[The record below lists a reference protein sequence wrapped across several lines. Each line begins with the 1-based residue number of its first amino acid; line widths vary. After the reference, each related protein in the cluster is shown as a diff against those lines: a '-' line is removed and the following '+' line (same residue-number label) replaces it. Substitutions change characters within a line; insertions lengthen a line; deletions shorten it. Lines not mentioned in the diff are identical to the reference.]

1 MMKNLIIYSILSIVF
16 VTTANAQQG
25 FLRGR
30 VIDDEMGEG
39 LIGTNIYVEGT
50 TLGTV
55 ADFNGDYSLPLPQGT
70 YNIVFSS
77 ISYAL
82 ITVSDVTIADGAVT
96 SLEINMKPDTEQLQ
110 AVVVTAA
117 VIKDSEAGLLA
128 AQKRAINVVDG
139 ISSQT
144 FKKVGDSDLSEAIK
158 RVTGVSVEGG
168 KYVYVRGLG
177 DRYTKTTLN
186 GMSIPGLDPDKN
198 SVQIDIFPTA
208 VLNNVMV
215 YKTFSPNMYGD
226 FTGGMVDIETKD
238 FPDQKVS
245 AISLGLSVTPGVQ
258 LNNNFILYQGSSTD
272 WLGFDDGFRA
282 LPFDKFTVIPA
293 ESQIDP
299 VLSQLTRSFNPQ
311 MGVQKRRAL
320 PSGSLTYNTGN
331 QINLGKY
338 TYGYNMVLNYQNT
351 FEFFD
356 NVQSNNLLKD
366 PNSSV
371 NELFKDEYRAG
382 TLGRQTVNWSV
393 LASGAFKFAKHNF
406 SLSILRSQSG
416 ESVANR
422 RLNQNFNQTG
432 ATLLE
437 DILTYTQRSVTNG
450 ILIGKHE
457 FDRARL
463 EWRGAANW
471 SRVYDPDFRVTSIS
485 ITDGDTTLNVGDGAG
500 INRFYRDL
508 NERNYSFKVDLT
520 IPYAANSKLKFGTLG
535 AYKTRDFEILNYL
548 FRLRGVGKISSN
560 PDWFLQ
566 DENIWTTDSRKGT
579 YLVGNF
585 EPTNSYS
592 AQQTIFSGYAMAELY
607 VSTQFKTIFGVRA
620 EQSTMYYTGQ
630 TNSGNVVYDNEKTLD
645 NLDILPS
652 VNLVYAITGSSNLR
666 ASFNRTLARPSFK
679 EKSIAQIFD
688 PLTNR
693 TFVGNID
700 LLQTNINN
708 YDLRWELYMKPGEV
722 VSVSGFYKSF
732 RNHIELVSYPVDPDA
747 LKPRNAT
754 DSWVYGVE
762 LELKKNLGFIDPAL
776 QKFSLGSNIS
786 LIRSFVDM
794 NTIYV
799 DNSGAKSEKQLREEN
814 ARDDEVIS
822 NTRRMAGQA
831 PFLVN
836 AYANFYAPVIDFNI
850 NIAYN
855 VQGETLAIV
864 GSGVVSDVYSVPFHS
879 LSFNAYKGFGRAK
892 KSRITFG
899 VNNLLNNVSAQVYKS
914 YKAQDQIYATYNPG
928 TQLSLKYGYT
938 F

>member
-1 MMKNLIIYSILSIVF
+1 MKKLLLYAFISILLA
-16 VTTANAQQG
+16 TTANAQQG
-25 FLRGR
+25 FLRGK
-30 VIDDEMGEG
+30 VVDEEMGEG

-50 TLGTV
+50 TVGTV
-55 ADFNGDYSLPLPQGT
+55 ADFNGDYSLPLSPGT

-77 ISYAL
+77 ISYEL
-82 ITVSDVTIADGAVT
+82 ITVSEVKITDGEVT

-117 VIKDSEAGLLA
+117 VIKDSEAGLIS

-144 FKKVGDSDLSEAIK
+144 FKKVGDSDLSAAIK
-158 RVTGVSVEGG
+158 RVTGVSVEEG

-215 YKTFSPNMYGD
+215 YKTFTPNMYGD

-238 FPDQKVS
+238 FPEQKVS
-245 AISLGLSVTPGVQ
+245 AIALGLSVTPGVQ
-258 LNNNFILYQGSSTD
+258 LNNDFILYQGSSTD

-282 LPFDKFTVIPA
+282 LPFDKFTIIPA
-293 ESQIDP
+293 ESQVDP
-299 VLSQLTRSFNPQ
+299 ELSRLTRSFNPQ
-311 MGVQKRRAL
+311 MAVQKRKAL

-338 TYGYNMVLNYQNT
+338 TYGYNLVLNYQNT
-351 FEFFD
+351 YEYFD

-366 PNSSV
+366 PDSSE
-371 NELFKDEYRAG
+371 NELFKDEYRTG

-393 LASGAFKFAKHNF
+393 LASGAFKFAKHSF
-406 SLSILRSQSG
+406 SLSLLRSQSG
-416 ESVANR
+416 ESVANQ

-450 ILIGKHE
+450 ILIGKHN
-457 FDRARL
+457 FNKAQL
-463 EWRGAANW
+463 EWRGAVNW

-508 NERNYSFKVDLT
+508 NEQNYSFKADLT
-520 IPYAANSKLKFGTLG
+520 IPYAANSKLRFGGLG

-548 FRLRGVGKISSN
+548 FRLRGVGKVSGN

-566 DENIWTTDSRKGT
+566 EENIWTADSRHGT
-579 YLVGNF
+579 YVVGNF

-592 AQQTIFSGYAMAELY
+592 AQQSIFSGYAMTELY
-607 VSTQFKTIFGVRA
+607 VSAQFKTIFGVRA

-630 TNSGNVVYDNEKTLD
+630 TNSGSVVYDNEKTLD

-652 VNLVYAITGSSNLR
+652 LNLIYAISGSSNLR

-679 EKSIAQIFD
+679 EKSIAQIYD

-693 TFVGNID
+693 TFIGNID
-700 LLQTNINN
+700 LLQTNIDN
-708 YDLRWELYMKPGEV
+708 YDLRWELYMKPGELI
-722 VSVSGFYKSF
+722 SVSGFYKSF
-732 RNHIELVSYPVDPDA
+732 KNHIELVSYPVDPDA

-754 DSWVYGVE
+754 DSWVYGIE
-762 LELKKNLGFIDPAL
+762 LELKKNLSFISSVAQNFAL
-776 QKFSLGSNIS
+776 GTNIS

-799 DNSGAKSEKQLREEN
+799 DNSATKTEKQLREAN
-814 ARDDEVIS
+814 ARDGEVIG

-831 PFLVN
+831 PFLIN
-836 AYANFYAPVIDFNI
+836 AYVNYYAPSIDLNI

-879 LSFNAYKGFGRAK
+879 LSFNAYKGFGRAN
-892 KSRITFG
+892 KSRVTFG
-899 VNNLLNNVSAQVYKS
+899 VNNLLNNVRAQVFKS
-914 YKAQDQIYATYNPG
+914 YRAQDQIYATFNPG
-928 TQLSLKYGYT
+928 TQLSLKYSYT

>member
-1 MMKNLIIYSILSIVF
+1 MKNLIIYSILSIVF
-16 VTTANAQQG
+16 ITAANAQQG

-30 VIDDEMGEG
+30 VLDEEMGEG
-39 LIGTNIYVEGT
+39 LIGTNVYVEGT
-50 TLGTV
+50 TVGTV

-77 ISYAL
+77 ISYEL
-82 ITVSDVTIADGAVT
+82 ITVSDVKIADGEVT
-96 SLEINMKPDTEQLQ
+96 SLGINMKPDTEQLQ

-117 VIKDSEAGLLA
+117 AIKDSEAGLLA

-144 FKKVGDSDLSEAIK
+144 FKKVGDSDLSAAIK

-215 YKTFSPNMYGD
+215 YKTFTPNMYGD

-258 LNNNFILYQGSSTD
+258 LNNNFILYQGGNTD

-282 LPFDKFTVIPA
+282 LPFDKFTIIPA

-299 VLSQLTRSFNPQ
+299 KLTQLTRSFNPQ

-338 TYGYNMVLNYQNT
+338 TYGYNLVLNYQNT

-366 PNSSV
+366 PDSSV
-371 NELFKDEYRAG
+371 NELFKDEYRTG
-382 TLGRQTVNWSV
+382 TLGRQTVNWSA
-393 LASGAFKFAKHNF
+393 LAAGAFKFAKHSF
-406 SLSILRSQSG
+406 SLSLLRSQSG
-416 ESVANR
+416 ESVANQ

-437 DILTYTQRSVTNG
+437 DILTYTQRSVMNG

-457 FDRARL
+457 FNKARL
-463 EWRGAANW
+463 EWRGAVNW

-508 NERNYSFKVDLT
+508 NERNYSFKADLT
-520 IPYAANSKLKFGTLG
+520 IPYAANSKLKFGGLG

-548 FRLRGVGKISSN
+548 FRLRGVGEVSSN